1 LSGASQLA
9 LRRAKLIRENADLQA
24 QATPSRP
31 GAVIDS
37 VALSFYSILELLPQ
51 ELTRPGEVGEDTF
64 AHGWNAARE
73 RILAEIKDVRAAL
86 RETAPDRP
94 PVLTPR
100 GVDD

>member
-1 LSGASQLA
+1 MSGASQLGI
-9 LRRAKLIRENADLQA
+9 RRAKLIRESAELQA
-24 QATPSRP
+24 KATPSRP
-31 GAVIDS
+31 DNVIDS
-37 VALSFYSILELLPQ
+37 VALSLYSILELLPQ

-73 RILAEIKDVRAAL
+73 RILAEVKDVRAGL

-94 PVLTPR
+94 PVMTPR